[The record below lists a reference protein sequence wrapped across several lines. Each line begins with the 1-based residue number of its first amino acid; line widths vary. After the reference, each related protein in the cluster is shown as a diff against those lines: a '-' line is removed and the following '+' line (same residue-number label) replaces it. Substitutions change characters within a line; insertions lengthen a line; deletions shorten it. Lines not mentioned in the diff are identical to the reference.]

1 MSDELAIRKEVSPV
15 IQTANS
21 LIVTNADEYSY
32 GTDFLKKIKEAQKK
46 VTDYFSPM
54 KSKAHEAW
62 KQICNNEGE
71 LLTPLKSAEDTTKR
85 KLLNW
90 KMEDDRKREEERRR
104 LQAEADEKAR
114 IERERLEKQAEKLK
128 TPELKEQR
136 LEQAQNIIA
145 PVIEVQTAVPKVE
158 GISVR
163 KIWKAELTDK
173 AAFIKATANDP
184 NLMALITVDMSALN
198 RIASATKGG
207 VTYPG
212 VRFFEET
219 TMASRF

>member
-1 MSDELAIRKEVSPV
+1 MSDELAIREEVSPV

-21 LIVTNADEYSY
+21 LIVTNAEEYSY
-32 GTDFLKKIKEAQKK
+32 GAEFLKKIKEAQKR
-46 VTDYFSPM
+46 VMDYFSPM
-54 KSKAHEAW
+54 KTKAHEAHR
-62 KQICNNEGE
+62 QICDREGE

-85 KLLNW
+85 KLLSW

-114 IERERLEKQAEKLK
+114 IERDRLAKQAEKLK

-136 LEQAQNIIA
+136 LEQAQNIVA
-145 PVIEVQTAVPKVE
+145 PIIEVQTAVPKVE
-158 GISVR
+158 GLSFR
-163 KIWKAELTDK
+163 KTWKAELTDK
-173 AAFIKATANDP
+173 IAFIKAAATDP
-184 NLMALITVDMSALN
+184 NLMALLAVDMSALN

-212 VRFFEET
+212 VRFYEESSPS
-219 TMASRF
+219 SRF